1 MFCIK
6 CGKKLSEEMYYC
18 PNCGKKTVY
27 DIEES
32 IHRKI
37 NYDGKIHKCPN
48 CGEILDSFI
57 SNCTA
62 CGYELRDVRTSDT
75 IKEFFYKIETVK
87 SEEEKEV
94 LIRNFPISNTREDVY
109 EFIIFAS
116 TNVKGE
122 ATKEVFNAWVAKL
135 EQCYQKAELLF
146 GSDSEFGKIRKIYE
160 KSKKEI
166 DAEKKL
172 HGIKNIGNTI
182 TKFYVNMKNPILGVV
197 FTLVIIANIG
207 AMIVGNFESDGTSI
221 FLSVLIL
228 VVTYILTSRKRKE

>member
-6 CGKKLSEEMYYC
+6 CGKQLSDEMKYC
-18 PNCGKKTVY
+18 PSCGEKNGY
-27 DIEES
+27 DIDEPVC
-32 IHRKI
+32 RKI
-37 NYDGKIHKCPN
+37 SYDGKIHKCPN

-57 SNCTA
+57 SNCTT
-62 CGYELRDVRTSDT
+62 CGFELRDVRTSDT
-75 IKEFFYKIETVK
+75 IKEFFDKIETVK
-87 SEEEKEV
+87 SDEEKV
-94 LIRNFPISNTREDVY
+94 ILIRNFPISNTREAVY

-122 ATKEVFNAWVAKL
+122 SNKEVFNAWVAKL

-146 GSDSEFGKIRKIYE
+146 GNDPEFEKIRKTYE

-166 DAEKKL
+166 YTEKKL

-182 TKFYVNMKNPILGVV
+182 TKFYANMKNPIFGVV

-207 AMIVGNFESDGTSI
+207 AMLVGSFESDGTSI

-228 VVTYILTSRKRKE
+228 VVTYILTGRKRKE